1 MNQLKRSLMAIVFL
15 LSLSNCYFNPL
26 VNSVLSPQEVEENN
40 SLLGL
45 LGLSG
50 QSLLITGQIREP
62 NGVAGVG
69 LVLVPGKSFAPQ
81 SKSTSSGYVTDN
93 GGRFYIPFQ
102 TGSIPFT
109 VNKNG
114 SYLFEFSL
122 VVLGPQSIGFTT
134 YGMPPGTEILGLGT
148 VGPNEQGNF
157 FELVQAYFINGSQL
171 SLHQTNFGITPSTIY
186 LEFNEPPASVETDII
201 TWMQNYVVF
210 TPAPIA
216 GYTTVTVSGNQ
227 IIMSGCEQ
235 LTSNTQHT
243 IDFTSNI
250 KSATGKSLSPTKY
263 SFYFSL

>member
-1 MNQLKRSLMAIVFL
+1 MNQLKRPLMAIVFL

-26 VNSVLSPQEVEENN
+26 VNSVLSPSEVEENN

-134 YGMPPGTEILGLGT
+134 YGVPPGTEILGLGT

-157 FELVQAYFINGSQL
+157 YELVDSSPRHETTLPSLLSQIVFTFSEPPMPAL
-171 SLHQTNFGITPSTIY
+171 DTGPLVENWIAQNISATPSIS
-186 LEFNEPPASVETDII
+186 FDNF
-201 TWMQNYVVF
+201 M
-210 TPAPIA
+210 
-216 GYTTVTVSGNQ
+216 TVSGNTLTLSTMGVAGMTVYQ
-227 IIMSGCEQ
+227 ITLKPGILS
-235 LTSNTQHT
+235 S
-243 IDFTSNI
+243 
-250 KSATGKSLSPTKY
+250 TGKPLTQRTFQFNYTFNP
-263 SFYFSL
+263 